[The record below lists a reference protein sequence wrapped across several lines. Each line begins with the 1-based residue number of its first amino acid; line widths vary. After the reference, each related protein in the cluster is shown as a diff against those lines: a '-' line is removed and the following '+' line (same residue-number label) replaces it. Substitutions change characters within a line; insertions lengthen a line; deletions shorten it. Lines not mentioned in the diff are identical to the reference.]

1 MLLSIKEAA
10 GKLAVGRDSVGRL
23 IDRGELEAVEFPKM
37 GGRGKNRKRMIEDD
51 EIERFKERRKSRR
64 KLRFL
69 M

>member
-10 GKLAVGRDSVGRL
+10 GELSVSRDSVVRL
-23 IDRGELEAVEFPKM
+23 VDNGELQAVEFPKM

-51 EIERFKERRKSRR
+51 EIKRFMERRKSRR

-69 M
+69 E